1 MTIVI
6 FRTVQRILPNRPYLI
21 LNGHIIP
28 DSNCTSFL
36 GIKLD
41 CDFKFYD
48 HSAPLKINVD
58 LV

>member
-1 MTIVI
+1 MI
-6 FRTVQRILPNRPYLI
+6 FRTVERILPNRPDLI

-28 DSNCTSFL
+28 DSNCASFL

-41 CDFKFYD
+41 CDHKFYD
-48 HSAPLKINVD
+48 HSASLNTNVD